1 MIDLKNNPFF
11 LADEQI
17 RWIKDTLVSMTTEEK
32 IHQMFCILGDAYS
45 NEELERLTREGI
57 GGVLFRPVRT
67 AAEISEHFQKLDA
80 LAKFPLLHA
89 ANLEEGGAGISCDG
103 TYFANPLQ
111 VAASNSPEDNIH
123 FAQCCASEGAAAS
136 VNWTFSPVSD
146 LDMNYLNPITNCRT
160 YGSNLDKVSQN
171 TAEFVETVQK
181 SGIAACA
188 KHFPGD
194 GVDYRDQH
202 LHPTYNSLSSAEW
215 FESYGAVYRNM
226 IHSGLLSVMAGHI
239 CQPALEA
246 EFGGSKDPGKTLPGS
261 LSRPLLTGVLRER
274 LQFNGLITTDASIM
288 GGYTMPMKRR
298 DAIPATF
305 NAGCDMIVFSTDID
319 EDVSYV
325 RDAVESGALSMER
338 VNEAVTRILALKAKV
353 CGQVHADPIPAA
365 EWQKKCAD
373 HSLTLVK
380 DLDHLLPVSSTQ
392 FKTIRLM
399 MLGQKDCWDGSI
411 KEMLHEELE
420 KRGFEVE
427 DYEPY
432 EDDLH
437 GTKNLPKDRLTLGIL
452 YYPHASNQT
461 TVRVAWCPKHALE
474 IPRFLNEESI
484 VFASLA
490 NPYHLQDIPRVRT
503 FINCYTATRA
513 TICAL
518 VEKLC
523 GESPF
528 KGKSPVDPFC
538 GLADTR
544 F

>member
-1 MIDLKNNPFF
+1 MIDLKANPFF
-11 LADEQI
+11 LSDQDIA
-17 RWIKDTLVSMTTEEK
+17 WVNDTLQSMTTDEK
-32 IHQMFCILGDAYS
+32 IHQMFCILGDAYAP
-45 NEELERLTREGI
+45 EDLERLTAQGI
-57 GGVLFRPVRT
+57 SGVLFRPVRT
-67 AAEISEHFQKLDA
+67 AAEIADHFHKLDRI
-80 LAKFPLLHA
+80 AKYPLLHA
-89 ANLEEGGAGISCDG
+89 ANLEEGGAGISSDG

-111 VAASNSPEDNIH
+111 VAASRSSEDNVR
-123 FAQCCASEGAAAS
+123 FAECCASEGAAAD

-146 LDMNYLNPITNCRT
+146 LDMNYRNPITNCRT
-160 YGSNLDKVSQN
+160 YGSNLEKVCKN
-171 TAEFVETVQK
+171 TTEYVETVQK

-202 LHPTYNSLSSAEW
+202 LHPTYNSLSIVEW
-215 FESYGAVYRNM
+215 FESYGEVYWEM
-226 IHSGLLSVMAGHI
+226 IRKGLLSVMAGHI

-246 EFGGSKDPGKTLPGS
+246 EFGGSKNPEEALPGS
-261 LSRPLLTGVLRER
+261 LSHALLTGVLRKR
-274 LQFNGLITTDASIM
+274 LQFNGLITTDATIM

-305 NAGCDMIVFSTDID
+305 NAGSDMIVFSTDID

-325 RDAVESGALSMER
+325 WDALENGVLSMER
-338 VNEAVTRILALKAKV
+338 VDEAVTRVLALKAKV
-353 CGQVHADPIPAA
+353 CGKVHAEPVPSAA
-365 EWQKKCAD
+365 WQKECAD
-373 HSLTLVK
+373 HSVTLVK
-380 DLDHLLPVSSTQ
+380 DLDDLLPISPVR

-399 MLGQKDCWDGSI
+399 LVGQDHCWDGSVR
-411 KEMLHEELE
+411 EMLCEELE
-420 KRGFEVE
+420 KRGFAVE
-427 DYEPY
+427 IYQPF

-437 GTKNLPKDRLTLGIL
+437 GTKDLLKDRLTLGIL
-452 YYPHASNQT
+452 NYPHASNQT

-484 VFASLA
+484 IFASLA

-513 TICAL
+513 TISAL

-528 KGKSPVDPFC
+528 EGESPVDPFC
-538 GLADTR
+538 GLPDTR
-544 F
+544 L